1 MNKKESLQ
9 AIIQLWL
16 AVPEQ
21 DRTDRYFPDFYH
33 QLESKHP
40 ELLQW
45 RNLSGRRDRE
55 VKAQLNANNLIKLG

>member
-1 MNKKESLQ
+1 MNKAESLQ
-9 AIIQLWL
+9 AITQLWIQL
-16 AVPEQ
+16 PEQ

-45 RNLSGRRDRE
+45 KNLSGRRDRE
-55 VKAQLNANNLIKLG
+55 VKAQLSARKLIKLS